1 VPVTAA
7 QATAPKRSGRVAVRT
22 RQRHAAIHQLLADGR
37 SVQAIST
44 ELGLARN
51 TIRRFARTFLQREQR
66 R

>member
-1 VPVTAA
+1 VA
-7 QATAPKRSGRVAVRT
+7 RVAVRT

-37 SVQAIST
+37 SVRAIST

-66 R
+66 P